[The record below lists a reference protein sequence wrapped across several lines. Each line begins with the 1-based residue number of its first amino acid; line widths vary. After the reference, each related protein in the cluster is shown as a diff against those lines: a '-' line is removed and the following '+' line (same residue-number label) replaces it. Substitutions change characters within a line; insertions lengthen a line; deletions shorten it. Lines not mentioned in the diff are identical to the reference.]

1 MSNHYLDE
9 GIKKSMY
16 ERFKLPYIS
25 VIPGNRELEEEYDNL
40 RYCIAIETN
49 QISIDGTFQN
59 HYLDERI
66 KEEVNEVFKQPDNS
80 VILGNREEEEEYDNL
95 RYYKAIETTQIS
107 INRTNQNQNVAH
119 NYPSE
124 YDVKKANQIGCI
136 NLITDVFNDLL
147 KKKGE
152 RGRFKKIDASF
163 KEKVDFDYFNELNK
177 KKLFEIL
184 ILKPSRKYSK
194 NSDEFYNLKLY
205 KKIKNKPIFKNISQ
219 ENYLEFFRKIYYKS
233 EKRINLKKYTD
244 DGRDEILILSDNIKT
259 YQDKVEKFTDPE
271 KREGYEKITRKLYI
285 GKFFLEN

>member
-16 ERFKLPYIS
+16 EL
-25 VIPGNRELEEEYDNL
+25 
-40 RYCIAIETN
+40 
-49 QISIDGTFQN
+49 
-59 HYLDERI
+59 
-66 KEEVNEVFKQPDNS
+66 FKQPDNS

-95 RYYKAIETTQIS
+95 RYYIAIETNQISIDGTFQNHYLDERIKKAVCEVFAQPNFSVVPGDRKEEEEDDEKRYYRVIKETQIS

-205 KKIKNKPIFKNISQ
+205 KKIKNKPIFKNLLE
-219 ENYLEFFRKIYYKS
+219 ENYLEFFRNIYYKS

-259 YQDKVEKFTDPE
+259 YKDKVEKLTDPE